1 MQTLFAIIIIKP
13 ISAESLL
20 RPSYKEFAMKKLY
33 VTRTAPNPRKALIL
47 LASKGIDVDDMD
59 DLDLVDIDFATNE
72 QMSEA
77 FTKINP
83 MQTVPVLTLDDGT
96 VLNDS
101 QAVCE
106 YLDRVYGERSVMGND
121 VVQRAQ
127 VCSMRRIAE
136 FEVLYN
142 FMLAFQHSHPSKAQR
157 VEQVPEFVAP
167 SIARALKALPYFEN
181 ALNDHDYLVGDQLS
195 FADIVLYL
203 GLDFGKILKV
213 NPNEQGDNLAR
224 FYQMMN
230 ERFSIK
236 NMAKAKPAHESE

>member
-1 MQTLFAIIIIKP
+1 
-13 ISAESLL
+13 
-20 RPSYKEFAMKKLY
+20 MKKLY
-33 VTRTAPNPRKALIL
+33 LTRTAPNPRKALIL

-59 DLDLVDIDFATNE
+59 DLDVVDIDFATNE
-72 QMSEA
+72 QMSDE

-167 SIARALKALPYFEN
+167 SIARAIKALPYFEN
-181 ALNDHDYLVGDQLS
+181 ALNGHDYLVGEQLS

-203 GLDFGKILKV
+203 GLDFGKALKV
-213 NPNEQGDNLAR
+213 NPNEQGENLAR
-224 FYQMMN
+224 FYQMMH

-236 NMAKAKPAHESE
+236 NIAKAKPAYDE

>member
-1 MQTLFAIIIIKP
+1 
-13 ISAESLL
+13 
-20 RPSYKEFAMKKLY
+20 MKKLY

-47 LASKGIDVDDMD
+47 LASKGIDIDDMD
-59 DLDLVDIDFATNE
+59 DLDVIDIDFAANE
-72 QMSEA
+72 QTSEA

-157 VEQVPEFVAP
+157 IEQVPEFVAP
-167 SIARALKALPYFEN
+167 SIARAVKALAYFET
-181 ALNDHDYLVGDQLS
+181 LLEGHEYLVGDQLS

-203 GLDFGKILKV
+203 GLDFGKVLQV

-236 NMAKAKPAHESE
+236 NMAKAKPVHEED

>member
-1 MQTLFAIIIIKP
+1 
-13 ISAESLL
+13 
-20 RPSYKEFAMKKLY
+20 MKKLY
-33 VTRTAPNPRKALIL
+33 LTRTAPNPRKALIL

-59 DLDLVDIDFATNE
+59 DLDVVDIDFATNE
-72 QMSEA
+72 QMSEE

-167 SIARALKALPYFEN
+167 SIARAIKALPYFEN
-181 ALNDHDYLVGDQLS
+181 ALNGHEYLVGEQLS

-203 GLDFGKILKV
+203 GLDFGKALKV
-213 NPNEQGDNLAR
+213 NPNEQGENLAR
-224 FYQMMN
+224 FYQMMH

-236 NMAKAKPAHESE
+236 NMAKAKPAYDE

>member
-1 MQTLFAIIIIKP
+1 
-13 ISAESLL
+13 
-20 RPSYKEFAMKKLY
+20 MKKLY

-47 LASKGIDVDDMD
+47 LASKGIDIDDMD
-59 DLDLVDIDFATNE
+59 DLDVIDIDFAANE

-167 SIARALKALPYFEN
+167 SIARAVKALAYFEI
-181 ALNDHDYLVGDQLS
+181 LLEGHEYLVGDQLS

-203 GLDFGKILKV
+203 GLDFGKVLQV

-236 NMAKAKPAHESE
+236 NMAKAKPVHEED

>member
-1 MQTLFAIIIIKP
+1 
-13 ISAESLL
+13 
-20 RPSYKEFAMKKLY
+20 MKKLY

-47 LASKGIDVDDMD
+47 LASKGIDIDDMD
-59 DLDLVDIDFATNE
+59 DLDVIDIDFAANE

-77 FTKINP
+77 FTEINP

-167 SIARALKALPYFEN
+167 SIARAVKALVYFET
-181 ALNDHDYLVGDQLS
+181 LLEGHEYLVGDQLS

-203 GLDFGKILKV
+203 GLDFGKVLQV

-236 NMAKAKPAHESE
+236 NMAKAKPVHEED

>member
-1 MQTLFAIIIIKP
+1 
-13 ISAESLL
+13 
-20 RPSYKEFAMKKLY
+20 MKKLY
-33 VTRTAPNPRKALIL
+33 LTRTAPNPRKALIL

-59 DLDLVDIDFATNE
+59 DLDVVDIDFATNE
-72 QMSEA
+72 QMSEE

-167 SIARALKALPYFEN
+167 SIARAIKALPYFEN
-181 ALNDHDYLVGDQLS
+181 ALNGHEYLVGEQMS

-203 GLDFGKILKV
+203 GLDFGKALKV
-213 NPNEQGDNLAR
+213 NPNEQGENLAR
-224 FYQMMN
+224 FYQMMH

-236 NMAKAKPAHESE
+236 NMAKAKPAYDE

>member
-1 MQTLFAIIIIKP
+1 
-13 ISAESLL
+13 
-20 RPSYKEFAMKKLY
+20 MKKLY

-59 DLDLVDIDFATNE
+59 DIDVVDIDFAANE
-72 QMSEA
+72 QKSAE

-83 MQTVPVLTLDDGT
+83 MQTVPVLTLNDGT

-167 SIARALKALPYFEN
+167 SIARGVKALSYFEN
-181 ALNDHDYLVGDQLS
+181 ALEGQEYLVGGQLS

-203 GLDFGKILKV
+203 GLDFGKAVKV
-213 NPNEQGDNLAR
+213 NPNEHGENLAR
-224 FYQMMN
+224 FYHMMH

-236 NMAKAKPAHESE
+236 NMAKAQPDYKSE

>member
-1 MQTLFAIIIIKP
+1 
-13 ISAESLL
+13 
-20 RPSYKEFAMKKLY
+20 MKKLY

-59 DLDLVDIDFATNE
+59 DLDVVDIDFATHE
-72 QMSEA
+72 HMTQA
-77 FTKINP
+77 FTDMNP

-101 QAVCE
+101 QAICE

-157 VEQVPEFVAP
+157 VEQVSEFAEK
-167 SIARALKALPYFEN
+167 SIARAIKALPYFEQ
-181 ALNDHDYLVGDQLS
+181 ALENHDYLVGNQLS

-213 NPNEQGDNLAR
+213 NPAEQGDNLAQ
-224 FYQMMN
+224 FYQRMN
-230 ERFSIK
+230 ARFSIQ
-236 NMAKAKPAHESE
+236 NMAKAKPVPENE

>member
-1 MQTLFAIIIIKP
+1 
-13 ISAESLL
+13 
-20 RPSYKEFAMKKLY
+20 MKKLY

-59 DLDLVDIDFATNE
+59 DLDVIDIDFAANE
-72 QMSEA
+72 QTSEA

-83 MQTVPVLTLDDGT
+83 MKTVPVLTLDDGT

-167 SIARALKALPYFEN
+167 SIARAVKALPYFETM
-181 ALNDHDYLVGDQLS
+181 LEGHEYLVGDQLS

-203 GLDFGKILKV
+203 GLDFGKVLQV

-224 FYQMMN
+224 FYQRMN
-230 ERFSIK
+230 ERFSLK
-236 NMAKAKPAHESE
+236 NMAKAKPVHEED

>member
-1 MQTLFAIIIIKP
+1 
-13 ISAESLL
+13 
-20 RPSYKEFAMKKLY
+20 MKQLY

-47 LASKGIDVDDMD
+47 LASKGIDIDDMD
-59 DLDLVDIDFATNE
+59 DLDVIDIDIMQNE
-72 QMSEA
+72 HMTAE

-83 MQTVPVLTLDDGT
+83 MQTVPTMTLDDGT

-101 QAVCE
+101 QAICE

-127 VCSMRRIAE
+127 VCAMRRTAE

-142 FMLAFQHSHPSKAQR
+142 FMLAFQHSHPSRAQR
-157 VEQVPEFVAP
+157 VEQVPDFVEP
-167 SIARALKALPYFEN
+167 SIARAIKALPYFEA
-181 ALNDHDYLVGDQLS
+181 ALTDRDYLVTDHLT

-203 GLDFGKILKV
+203 GLDFGKVLKV
-213 NPNEQGDNLAR
+213 NPTKHGDNIAR
-224 FYQMMN
+224 FYTMMN

-236 NMAKAKPAHESE
+236 NMAKAKSTVENN

>member
-1 MQTLFAIIIIKP
+1 
-13 ISAESLL
+13 
-20 RPSYKEFAMKKLY
+20 MKKLY

-181 ALNDHDYLVGDQLS
+181 ALNGHDYLVGDQLS

-236 NMAKAKPAHESE
+236 NMAKAKPAHESD

>member
-1 MQTLFAIIIIKP
+1 
-13 ISAESLL
+13 
-20 RPSYKEFAMKKLY
+20 MKKLY
-33 VTRTAPNPRKALIL
+33 ITRTAPNPRKALIL

-59 DLDLVDIDFATNE
+59 DIDVVDIDFAAKE

-142 FMLAFQHSHPSKAQR
+142 LMLAFQHSHPSKAQR

-167 SIARALKALPYFEN
+167 SIARAVKALAYFETS
-181 ALNDHDYLVGDQLS
+181 LEGHDYLIGDQLS

-203 GLDFGKILKV
+203 GLDFGKALKV
-213 NPNEQGDNLAR
+213 DPTAHGENLAQ
-224 FYQMMN
+224 FYARMH

-236 NMAKAKPAHESE
+236 KMAKAKPTEANE

>member
-1 MQTLFAIIIIKP
+1 
-13 ISAESLL
+13 
-20 RPSYKEFAMKKLY
+20 MKKLY

-59 DLDLVDIDFATNE
+59 DLNVVDIDFAANE

-83 MQTVPVLTLDDGT
+83 MQTVPVLELDDGT
-96 VLNDS
+96 ILNDS

-167 SIARALKALPYFEN
+167 SIARAVKALSYFEN
-181 ALNDHDYLVGDQLS
+181 ALDNREYLVGDQLS

-213 NPNEQGDNLAR
+213 NPSEQGENLAR

-236 NMAKAKPAHESE
+236 NMASAKSTENND

>member
-1 MQTLFAIIIIKP
+1 
-13 ISAESLL
+13 
-20 RPSYKEFAMKKLY
+20 MKKLY
-33 VTRTAPNPRKALIL
+33 ITRTAPNPRKALIL
-47 LASKGIDVDDMD
+47 LASKGIDIDDMD
-59 DLDLVDIDFATNE
+59 DLDVIDIDFAINE
-72 QMSEA
+72 QMSET

-167 SIARALKALPYFEN
+167 SIARAVKALAYFDTMLDGHE
-181 ALNDHDYLVGDQLS
+181 YLVGDQLS

-203 GLDFGKILKV
+203 SLDFGKVLQV

-236 NMAKAKPAHESE
+236 NMAKAKPIHEED

>member
-1 MQTLFAIIIIKP
+1 
-13 ISAESLL
+13 
-20 RPSYKEFAMKKLY
+20 MKKLY

-47 LASKGIDVDDMD
+47 LVSKGIDIDDMD
-59 DLDLVDIDFATNE
+59 DLDVIDIDFAANE

-167 SIARALKALPYFEN
+167 SIARAVKALAYFET
-181 ALNDHDYLVGDQLS
+181 LLEGHEYLVGDQLS

-203 GLDFGKILKV
+203 GLDFGKVLQV

-236 NMAKAKPAHESE
+236 NMAKAKPVHEED

>member
-1 MQTLFAIIIIKP
+1 
-13 ISAESLL
+13 
-20 RPSYKEFAMKKLY
+20 MKKLY

-181 ALNDHDYLVGDQLS
+181 ALNGHDYLVGDQLS

-224 FYQMMN
+224 FYKMMN

>member
-1 MQTLFAIIIIKP
+1 
-13 ISAESLL
+13 
-20 RPSYKEFAMKKLY
+20 MKKLY

-59 DLDLVDIDFATNE
+59 DINVVDVDFATND
-72 QMSEA
+72 QFSDD

-101 QAVCE
+101 QAICE

-157 VEQVPEFVAP
+157 VDQVPEFAEKSV
-167 SIARALKALPYFEN
+167 ARARKALPYFEH
-181 ALNDHDYLVGDQLS
+181 ALKGNDYLVGNQLS

-203 GLDFGKILKV
+203 GLDFGKLLKV
-213 NPNEQGDNLAR
+213 NPAEQGENLAK
-224 FYQMMN
+224 FYQTMN

-236 NMAKAKPAHESE
+236 AMAKAKPTADNN

>member
-1 MQTLFAIIIIKP
+1 
-13 ISAESLL
+13 
-20 RPSYKEFAMKKLY
+20 MKKLY
-33 VTRTAPNPRKALIL
+33 LTRTAPNPRKALIL

-59 DLDLVDIDFATNE
+59 DLDVVDIDFATNE
-72 QMSEA
+72 QMSEE

-167 SIARALKALPYFEN
+167 SIARAIKALPYFEN
-181 ALNDHDYLVGDQLS
+181 ALNGHDYLVGDQLS

-203 GLDFGKILKV
+203 ALDFGKALKF
-213 NPNEQGDNLAR
+213 NPNEQGENLAR
-224 FYQMMN
+224 FYQMMH
-230 ERFSIK
+230 EHFSIK
-236 NMAKAKPAHESE
+236 NMAKAKPAYDE

>member
-1 MQTLFAIIIIKP
+1 
-13 ISAESLL
+13 
-20 RPSYKEFAMKKLY
+20 MKKLY
-33 VTRTAPNPRKALIL
+33 ITRTAPNPRKALIL

-59 DLDLVDIDFATNE
+59 DIDVVDIDFAANE
-72 QMSEA
+72 QMSDE
-77 FTKINP
+77 FTKMNP
-83 MQTVPVLTLDDGT
+83 MQTVPVLKLSDGT
-96 VLNDS
+96 ILNDS

-121 VVQRAQ
+121 VIQRAQ

-167 SIARALKALPYFEN
+167 SIARADKALAYFETV
-181 ALNDHDYLVGDQLS
+181 LEGHEYLVGDQLS

-213 NPNEQGDNLAR
+213 NPDEKGKNLAR

-236 NMAKAKPAHESE
+236 NMAKAKPAKEEE

>member
-1 MQTLFAIIIIKP
+1 
-13 ISAESLL
+13 
-20 RPSYKEFAMKKLY
+20 MKKLY
-33 VTRTAPNPRKALIL
+33 LNRTAPNPRKVLIL
-47 LASKGIDVDDMD
+47 LASKGIDIDDMD
-59 DLDLVDIDFATNE
+59 DIDIVDIDFAANE
-72 QMSEA
+72 QISDE

-83 MQTVPVLTLDDGT
+83 MQTVPVLILDDGT

-142 FMLAFQHSHPSKAQR
+142 LMLAFQHSHPSKAQR
-157 VEQVPEFVAP
+157 VDQVPEFVDQ
-167 SIARALKALPYFEN
+167 SIARAVKALAYFETI
-181 ALNDHDYLVGDQLS
+181 LEGREYLVHEQLS

-213 NPNEQGDNLAR
+213 NPNEQGENLAR

-236 NMAKAKPAHESE
+236 NMAKAKPAHKGE

>member
-1 MQTLFAIIIIKP
+1 
-13 ISAESLL
+13 
-20 RPSYKEFAMKKLY
+20 MKKLY
-33 VTRTAPNPRKALIL
+33 VTCTAPTPRKALIL

-59 DLDLVDIDFATNE
+59 DLDVIDIDFAANE

-83 MQTVPVLTLDDGT
+83 MQTVPVLELDDGT
-96 VLNDS
+96 ILNDS

-157 VEQVPEFVAP
+157 VEQVPEFAVP
-167 SIARALKALPYFEN
+167 SIARGIKALSYFEN
-181 ALNDHDYLVGDQLS
+181 ALEGREYLVGDQLS

-213 NPNEQGDNLAR
+213 NPNEQGEKLAR

-236 NMAKAKPAHESE
+236 NMAKAKPVHNNE

>member
-1 MQTLFAIIIIKP
+1 
-13 ISAESLL
+13 
-20 RPSYKEFAMKKLY
+20 MKKLY
-33 VTRTAPNPRKALIL
+33 LTRTAPNPRKALIL

-59 DLDLVDIDFATNE
+59 DLDVVDIDFATNE
-72 QMSEA
+72 QMSDE

-167 SIARALKALPYFEN
+167 SIARAIKALPYFEN
-181 ALNDHDYLVGDQLS
+181 ALNGHNYLVGDQLS

-203 GLDFGKILKV
+203 GLDFGKALKV
-213 NPNEQGDNLAR
+213 NPNEQGENLAR
-224 FYQMMN
+224 FYQMMH

-236 NMAKAKPAHESE
+236 NMAKAKPAYDE

>member
-1 MQTLFAIIIIKP
+1 
-13 ISAESLL
+13 
-20 RPSYKEFAMKKLY
+20 MKKLY
-33 VTRTAPNPRKALIL
+33 LTRTAPNPRKALIL

-59 DLDLVDIDFATNE
+59 DLDVVDIDFATNE
-72 QMSEA
+72 QMSEE

-142 FMLAFQHSHPSKAQR
+142 FMLAFQHNHPSKAQR

-167 SIARALKALPYFEN
+167 SIARAIKALPYFEN
-181 ALNDHDYLVGDQLS
+181 ALNGHDYLVGDQLS

-203 GLDFGKILKV
+203 GLDFGKALKV
-213 NPNEQGDNLAR
+213 NPNEQGENLAR
-224 FYQMMN
+224 FYQMMH

-236 NMAKAKPAHESE
+236 NMAKAKPAYDE

>member
-1 MQTLFAIIIIKP
+1 
-13 ISAESLL
+13 
-20 RPSYKEFAMKKLY
+20 MKKLY

-47 LASKGIDVDDMD
+47 LASKGINVDDMD

-181 ALNDHDYLVGDQLS
+181 ALNGHDYLVGDQLS

-236 NMAKAKPAHESE
+236 SMAKAKPAHESE

>member
-1 MQTLFAIIIIKP
+1 
-13 ISAESLL
+13 
-20 RPSYKEFAMKKLY
+20 MKKLY

-59 DLDLVDIDFATNE
+59 DIDVIDIDFAANE
-72 QMSEA
+72 QMSDE

-83 MQTVPVLTLDDGT
+83 MQTVPVLVLGDGT

-121 VVQRAQ
+121 VIQRAQ
-127 VCSMRRIAE
+127 VCAMRRIAE

-167 SIARALKALPYFEN
+167 SVARAVKAFGYFEN
-181 ALNDHDYLVGDQLS
+181 ILEGREYLVGEQLS

-203 GLDFGKILKV
+203 GLDFGKVLNV
-213 NPNEQGDNLAR
+213 NPNEQGENLAR

-236 NMAKAKPAHESE
+236 NMAKAKIAHTNE

>member
-1 MQTLFAIIIIKP
+1 
-13 ISAESLL
+13 
-20 RPSYKEFAMKKLY
+20 MKKLY
-33 VTRTAPNPRKALIL
+33 ITRTAPNPRKALIL

-59 DLDLVDIDFATNE
+59 DLDVVDIDFAKNE
-72 QMSEA
+72 HMSDE

-83 MQTVPVLTLDDGT
+83 MQTVPVLKLDDGT
-96 VLNDS
+96 ILNDS

-142 FMLAFQHSHPSKAQR
+142 YMLAFQHSHPSKAQR

-167 SIARALKALPYFEN
+167 SIARSGKALAYFETV
-181 ALNDHDYLVGDQLS
+181 LEGREYLVGDQLS

-203 GLDFGKILKV
+203 GLDFGKLLKV
-213 NPNEQGDNLAR
+213 NPNEQGKNLAR
-224 FYQMMN
+224 FYQKMN
-230 ERFSIK
+230 ERFSIA
-236 NMAKAKPAHESE
+236 NMATAKSANENG

>member
-1 MQTLFAIIIIKP
+1 
-13 ISAESLL
+13 
-20 RPSYKEFAMKKLY
+20 MKKLY

-59 DLDLVDIDFATNE
+59 DLDVIDIDFATNE
-72 QMSEA
+72 QMSDE

-83 MQTVPVLTLDDGT
+83 MQTVPVLTLDDRT

-106 YLDRVYGERSVMGND
+106 YLDSVYGERSVMGND

-167 SIARALKALPYFEN
+167 SIARAVKALPYFEN
-181 ALNDHDYLVGDQLS
+181 ALKGHDYLVGDQLS

-213 NPNEQGDNLAR
+213 NPNQQGENLAR